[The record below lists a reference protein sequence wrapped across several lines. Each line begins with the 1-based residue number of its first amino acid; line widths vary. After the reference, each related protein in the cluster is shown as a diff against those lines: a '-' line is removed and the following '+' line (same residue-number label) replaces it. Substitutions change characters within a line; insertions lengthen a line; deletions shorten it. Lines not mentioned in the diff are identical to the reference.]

1 MQMPRKP
8 RPSED
13 NQKHSQQV
21 EAIEV
26 LINNDFIGGTGPA
39 GVGAQADDCKG
50 MSPEQVDE

>member
-1 MQMPRKP
+1 MPRKP